1 MKGISPLIAAV
12 LLIAFTV
19 SIATIILGWFSSF
32 TKGTTANISSQTQ
45 TAIGCSAAD
54 ITVNH
59 IYCKY
64 NTTTHNSTC
73 NILVTNT
80 GTKILTSV
88 SAMIV
93 NNIGGFCTGNL
104 TTENLTVGSTKSI
117 NLEDCPVNST
127 TFSRAIVTTECPGVS
142 YTVTSTSYVTF
153 S

>member
-54 ITVNH
+54 ITIDH
-59 IYCKY
+59 IYCSG
-64 NTTTHNSTC
+64 TTC
-73 NILVTNT
+73 RVLVSNT
-80 GTKILTSV
+80 GSKDLTSV
-88 SAMIV
+88 NAMIV
-93 NNIGGFCTGNL
+93 TTDGTACSTTSSNNL
-104 TTENLTVGSTKSI
+104 TKGSTKSI
-117 NLEDCPVNST
+117 EVNVTDCGTINST

-142 YTVTSTSYVTF
+142 DTVTSTSYLT
-153 S
+153 SS